1 MVGGSLF
8 SIEFGMSAMRLPPLS
23 SRLGVPSVLVMVLA
37 GVTAFF
43 LFGVADAS
51 DSVTVSHDGFQLTCP
66 GLIAEGSTLTCTLT
80 NTAATEE
87 DWPVVG
93 ILHRSADSNR
103 ALVRGSPLDVELNA
117 PTPEATIEGGVWWIG
132 RDLVGYSFF
141 DWSGTAAAASGATT
155 TTTGATTTT
164 TSATTTTTSATTNSR
179 QVVISILD
187 DGDDESEEV
196 FYVSLASDGSRNV
209 GLLYNNKSRVR
220 ISDGDSKSSDS
231 SLSGLRIFAGG
242 EGEEQPL
249 TFSSIV
255 LSYQTTVDYDVTEVT
270 LIPTVTHERA
280 TVTVNGVQAESGAE
294 SAAVHLASGT
304 TSIAVLVTAE
314 DGTSQTYTVAV
325 SRGSRTENVEVAVG
339 GFTLSCPSQ
348 VVEGSTLT
356 CTLTNTGS
364 DAAPWPVVAI
374 IHSSADDN
382 RAIITEDSVIDS
394 TSSSY
399 RVDLEFTESQTP
411 ERENYKYGYGELFSG
426 GSMSVYTVY
435 GYEKFDWSGEA
446 AASASR
452 TVSIDTKSDDEH
464 ENEDGEVFFVALA
477 ASDSTGLS
485 GLVDNKAPIVL
496 VEPSSSAPTIDSVT
510 PGDRAVTVEWTAP
523 TDATLETITSY
534 DLRYIRSDASDKAD
548 ARWTVVSSIWTSGSL
563 EYTLNP
569 TPRLVNGVSYD
580 VQVRAVVGTD
590 QHSWSSVHSATPRT
604 TPGAPMVDTITGTD
618 GSLAVEWQA
627 PGSDGGD
634 EITSYDLRYIKTSED
649 ETIEANWTVEPG
661 VWTSG
666 DLEFDLT
673 GLDDGTRYDVQV
685 RAVNGAGAGAW
696 SAAGVGTTRPGAPAI
711 DSVTGVERGL
721 TVGWSAPALDGDAT
735 VTSYDLRYIKTS
747 EDETLE
753 TNWTVETG
761 AWITGDLTAT
771 VTGLEVGTQYDVQV
785 RAVNASGEG
794 PWSASR
800 MGTTALSDDATLSAL
815 ALSGVR
821 LTPAFSSGITSYTAS
836 VGYTVTRITVA
847 ATASDGN
854 AGTEILD
861 GNGNTRTDADGAAGF
876 QVDLS
881 AGENEIQVEV
891 TAQDGVATE
900 TYGVTVTR
908 TGPDLSLTPPAND
921 PVAPFASTAVYTVR
935 FQGRWATTVTPEGR
949 PGGAHFS
956 PLIGGV
962 HGADV
967 AFLRSGGPA
976 SGGVEQM
983 AETGATGT
991 LRNEVQAAINAT
1003 PPTALSVLRRS
1014 GNIGATGPDTLSSVM
1029 LTTEFPRVTLTTMI
1043 APSPDWFVGVSGL
1056 PLLNAAGRWLRTH
1069 EVDLFP
1075 WDAGTEDGT
1084 GFSLS
1089 NPATSPRGVITSIR
1103 GTGKFTTERIA
1114 SLTFTLQSI
1123 TTERGLVENTPD
1135 GVNIGPPVS
1144 PTVSGSSVSY
1154 ILGGADEGS
1163 FDLVGSTGQLRTKP
1177 GVTYD
1182 HETKDSYT
1190 VIVTATDADGSIVTT
1205 VDIAVEDVDEAPEIT
1220 GPTSIEFVED
1230 GTGAVATY
1238 RASDPE
1244 GETVTWQLAGPDAG
1258 VFEISASGVLTF
1270 EAPPNYED
1278 QEEYEV
1284 TVRASADGER
1294 GFQTGTLDVTVT
1306 VTDVDEAAEISFSVA
1321 GGVTANGNAL
1331 AVVENHEGAL
1341 AAFSASD
1348 PESKAGLVY
1357 TWFLGGTDRGDFAVT
1372 SAGVLSFV
1380 NVADYELPVDSGGN
1394 RVYDITVSARDSDN
1408 NTGTIAVTV
1417 TVHDVNEPPT
1427 IGGDPAV
1434 SVEEGATLLVG
1445 TYWAIDP
1452 ESATVAWRSLAG
1464 ADSDKFEFTASNGR
1478 LAFKAAPDYED
1489 PTDAGGDNFYDVTL
1503 GVSAGGHTTAFDVAV
1518 GVTNKDEAG
1527 ALGLSLPRPQA
1538 DADYTAT
1545 LSDPD
1550 GVVSTAWTWERST
1563 SRGGPWAAVTGATG
1577 GATTSVY
1584 RPVAGDVGYF
1594 LRATAAYTDRH
1605 GPNKSLVVVSAN
1617 PVRAAPPTNIAPSF
1631 DDRAPTRR
1639 VPEDAPAGAAV
1650 GAPVTAT
1657 DSDSGDVVT
1666 YELSGSDLFTI
1677 ERGSG
1682 QIRVVA
1688 GGSLDFESAP
1698 SHSVTVRAS
1707 DTSDTSDVVT
1717 VTVTVTDVDEAAEIS
1732 FSVAGGVTAN
1742 GNALAV
1748 VENHEGALAA
1758 FSASDPESKAGLVY
1772 TWFLGGTDRGDFAVT
1787 SAGVLSF
1794 VNVAD
1799 YELPVD
1805 SGGNRVYDITVS
1817 ARDSDN
1823 NTGTIAVTV
1832 TVHDVNEPPTITG
1845 DVTLSFPEHVVR
1857 PVATYRATD
1866 PERDTITWSVS
1877 GPDGDDFEISDTGVL
1892 TFVDVPDFE
1901 NPADV
1906 NQDNDYIIKVEARD
1920 DISNTAILDV
1930 TVTVTNS
1937 TGIEEPTITTTRDP
1951 SPYRENGTG
1960 TVYAFRARD
1969 PQGGLLT
1976 WIVTGTD
1983 SHAFEI
1989 SPSGVLTFA
1998 SPPDY
2003 ENPTDSNRDNNY
2015 EIRVVVTDDQGFTD
2029 GAGVTVMV
2037 TNDAEG
2043 VEPTIST
2050 RRPPSKYRENDTA
2063 TIYTFRAADP
2073 QGAPITWSLSGP
2085 DDDFAIIADSRGRGV
2100 LAFTGPPDFENPT
2113 DADGDNVYEVT
2124 VVATDDDGHI
2134 DSLAVTVTVTD
2145 VNEEPVVSGLES
2157 LSFAENQ
2164 ATDRVLAIYGA
2175 IDPED
2180 PSALISRWSLSG
2192 RDGGDF
2198 TVSEGGEL
2206 SFRRVPDFERPADS
2220 GRDNV
2225 YEFSVRASDGRNY
2238 GYLPVVVTVED
2249 VNEALVITTTSR
2261 TSFSYREN
2269 GTATIYTFSAADPE
2283 GGAITWSTGGA
2294 DGDDFAIIADSRGRG
2309 VLAFAGPPDF
2319 ENPTDADRDNVYE
2332 VTVVAIDSEGN
2343 RAELQVEVTVTD
2355 VNEGPVVSG
2364 LQGLSF
2370 TENQATDR
2378 VLAVYSATDPEDPSA
2393 LISRWSL
2400 SGRDGGDFT
2409 VSESGELS
2417 FRRVPDF
2424 ERPADSGRDNVYEF
2438 SVRASD
2444 GRNYGYL
2451 PVVVTVEEVNEAPVI
2466 TTTSRTSFSYREN
2479 GSATIY
2485 TFRAVDPER
2494 AEISWSL
2501 AGPDDNEFAI
2511 YKGILTFQTL
2521 RDFESPTDA
2530 NGDNVYEVTVVAID
2544 SEGNRA
2550 ELQVEVTVTDV
2561 NEGPVV
2567 SGPEGLSFTENQ
2579 ATDRVLAI
2587 YGAIDPED
2595 PSALIS
2601 RWSLSGRDA
2610 GDFTISE
2617 TGELSFR
2624 RVPDFE
2630 RPADSGRDNVYEFSV
2645 RASDGRNYGYLP
2657 VVVTVEDVNE
2667 ALVITTT
2674 SRTSFSYRENGSAT
2688 IYTFSAAD
2696 PERAEISWLT
2706 GGADGDDFAI
2716 TRDSRGRGV
2725 LGFSSPPDFESPTDA
2740 NGDNVYE
2747 VTVVAID
2754 SEGNRAELQV
2764 EVTVTDVNEG
2774 PVVSGPE
2781 GLSFTENQATD
2792 RVLAIYGAI
2801 DPEDPSALISRWSLS
2816 GRDGGDFTVSEG
2828 GELSFRRVPDFER
2841 PADSGRDNVYEF
2853 SVRASDGRNYG
2864 YLPVVVTV
2872 EDVNEALV
2880 ITTTSRTSFSYR
2892 ENGTATIYTFS
2903 AADPERAEISWLT
2916 GGADGDDFAITRDSR
2931 GRGVLAFTGP
2941 PDFENPTD
2949 ADGDNVYEVTVV
2961 ATDDDGHIDS
2971 LAVTVTVTDVNEG
2984 PVVSGLQGLSFAENQ
2999 ATDRVLAI
3007 YGAIDPEDPSA
3018 LISRWSLSGRD
3029 GGDFTVSEGGELSF
3043 RRVPDFERPADSG
3056 RDNVYEFSV
3065 RASDGRNY
3073 GYLPVVVT
3081 VEDVNEALVITTT
3094 SRTSFSYRENGT
3106 ATIYTFSAADPER
3119 AEISWL
3125 TGGADGDDFAITR
3138 DSRGRGVLAFTGPPD
3153 FENPTDADGD
3163 NVYEV
3168 TVVAT
3173 DDDGHIDSLAVT
3185 VTVTDV
3191 NEGPEISGRQS
3202 LSFTENQAT
3211 DRVLATYTATDPE
3224 DPSAVISRWSLS
3236 GRDGG
3241 DFTVSEG
3248 GELSFRRVPDF
3259 ERPADSGRDNV
3270 YEFSVRASDGRNY
3283 GYLPVVVTVEDV
3295 NEALVITTTS
3305 RTSFSYREN
3314 GSATIY
3320 TFSAADPERAEIS
3333 WLTGGADGDD
3343 FAITR
3348 DSRGRGVLGF
3358 SSPPDFENPTD
3369 ADGDNVYEV
3378 TVVATDDDGHI
3389 DSLAVTVTVT
3399 DVNEGPV
3406 VSGLQGLSFAE
3417 NQATDRVLA
3426 IYGAIDPED
3435 PSALISRWSLSGRDG
3450 GDFTVSEGGELSF
3463 RRVPD
3468 FERPADSG
3476 RDNVYEFSVR
3486 ASDGRNYGYLPVVV
3500 TVEDVNEAL
3509 VITTT
3514 SRTEFSYR
3522 ENGTATIYTFSAADP
3537 ERGAITWSTGGAD
3550 GDDFAIIADSRGR
3563 GVLAFAGPPDFEN
3576 PTDADRDNVYEVTVV
3591 AIDSEGNRAEL
3602 QVEVTVTDVNE
3613 GPVVSGPEGL
3623 SFTENQAT
3631 DRVLAVYSATDP
3643 EDPSALISRWS
3654 LSGRDGG
3661 DFTVSEGGELSFRR
3675 VPDFERPAD
3684 SGRDNVYEFSVR
3696 ASDGRNY
3703 GYLPVVVTVEDV
3715 NEALVITTT
3724 SRTEFSYRENGSAT
3738 IYTFSAADPERAE
3751 ISWLTGGADGDDFAI
3766 TRDSRGRGVLAFTG
3780 PPDFENPTDA
3790 DGDNVYEV
3798 TVVATDD
3805 DGHIDSLAVTVTV
3818 TDVNEGPEISGRQ
3831 SLSFTENQPT
3841 DRVLAT
3847 YTATDPED
3855 PSAVISRWSLSGR
3868 DGGDFTVSEGGELS
3882 FRRVPDF
3889 ERPSDSGRDNVY
3901 EFSVRASDGR
3911 NYGYLPVVVTVEDV
3925 NEALV
3930 ITTTSRTSFSYREN
3944 GTATIYTFSAADP
3957 ERAEISWLTG
3967 GADGDDFAIT
3977 RDSRGRGVLGFSSP
3991 PDFENPTDADGDNVY
4006 EVTVVAT
4013 DDDGHIDSLAVT
4025 VTVTDVNEGPE
4036 ISGRQSLSFTENQP
4050 TDRVLATYTATDPED
4065 PSALISRWSLSGR
4078 DGGDFT
4084 VSEGGELSFRRV
4096 PDFERPADSGRDNV
4110 YEFSVRASDGSNYGY
4125 LPVVVTVEDVNE
4137 ALVITTTSRT
4147 EFSYRENGTA
4157 TIYTFSA
4164 ADPEGG
4170 AITWSTGG
4178 ADGDDFAI
4186 IADSRGRGVLAFT
4199 GPPDFENPTDADT
4212 DNIYEVSVVATDDQG
4227 HADSLAVTVTVT
4239 PQSEGPEISG
4249 RQSLSFAEN
4258 LEEGR
4263 VLATYTATDPEDPSA
4278 LITRWSLSGRDAGDF
4293 AISESGEL
4301 SFRRVPDFERPAD
4314 SGRDNV
4320 YEFSVRAS
4328 DGSNYGYLPVVV
4340 TVEDVNEA
4348 PVITGS
4354 DRIAYEENGTD
4365 SLATYRAT
4373 DPERGTISWKLSGAD
4388 SGVFTISD
4396 AGVLDFNKP
4405 PDYEQPSD
4413 SDGNN
4418 VYEVT
4423 VEAADAEPNTA
4434 FLEVT
4439 VTVTNQTD

>member
-155 TTTGATTTT
+155 TTTGATT
-164 TSATTTTTSATTNSR
+164 NSR

-209 GLLYNNKSRVR
+209 GVLYNNKSRVR

-485 GLVDNKAPIVL
+485 GLVDNKAPILL

-510 PGDRAVTVEWTAP
+510 PGDRAVTVEWTTP

-1069 EVDLFP
+1069 DVDLFP

-1154 ILGGADEGS
+1154 TLGGADEGS

-1220 GPTSIEFVED
+1220 GPTSIEFVEN

-1244 GETVTWQLAGPDAG
+1244 GETVTWQLAGPDVG

-1294 GFQTGTLDVTVT
+1294 GFQTGTLDVTVI
-1306 VTDVDEAAEISFSVA
+1306 VIDVDEAAEISFSVA

-1331 AVVENHEGAL
+1331 AVVENHDGAL

-1348 PESKAGLVY
+1348 PENKAGLVY

-1434 SVEEGATLLVG
+1434 SVEEGAALLVG

-1452 ESATVAWRSLAG
+1452 ESATVAWRPLAG
-1464 ADSDKFEFTASNGR
+1464 ADSDRFEFTASNGR

-1563 SRGGPWAAVTGATG
+1563 SRSGPWAAVTGATG

-1639 VPEDAPAGAAV
+1639 VPEDAPARAAV

-1717 VTVTVTDVDEAAEIS
+1717 VTVIVIDVDEAAEIS

-1748 VENHEGALAA
+1748 VENHDGALAA
-1758 FSASDPESKAGLVY
+1758 FSASDPENKAGLVYTWFLGGTDRGDFAVTSAGVLSFVNVADYELPVDSGGNRVYDITVSARDSDNNTGTIAVTVTVHDVNEPPTIGGDPAVSVEEGAALLVGTYWAIDPESATVAWRPLAGADSDRFEFTASNGRLAFKAAPDYEDPTDAGGDNFYDVTLGVSAGGHTTAFDVAVGVTNKDEAGALGLSLPRPQADADYTATLSDPDGVVSTAWTWERSTSRSGPWAAVTGATGGATTSVYRPVAGDVGYFLRATAAYTDRHGPNKSLVVVSANPVRAAPPTNIAPSFDDRAPTRRVPEDAPARAAVGAPVTATDSDSGDVVTYELSGSDLFTIERGSGQIRVVAGGSLDFESAPSHSVTVRASDTSDTSDVVTVTVIVIDVDEAAEISFSVAGGVTANGNALAVVENHDGALAAFSASDPENKAGLVYTWFLGGTDRGDFAVTSAGVLSFVNVADYELPVDSGGNRVYDITVSARDSDNNTGTIAVTVTVHDVNEPPTIGGDPAVSVEEGAALLVGTYWAIDPESATVAWRPLAGADSDRFEFTASNGRLAFKAAPDYEDPTDAGGDNFYDVTLGVSAGGHTTAFDVAVGVTNKDEAGALGLSLPRPQADADYTATLSDPDGVVSTAWTWERSTSRSGPWAAVTGATGGATTSVYRPVAGDVGYFLRATAAYTDRHGPNKSLVVVSANPVRAAPPTNIAPSFDDRAPTRRVPEDAPARAAVGAPVTATDSDSGDVVTYELSGSDLFTIERGSGQIRVVAGGSLDFESAPSHSVTVRASDTSDTSDVVTVTVIVIDVDEAAEISFSVAGGVTANGNALAVVENHDGALAAFSASDPENKAGLVY

-1901 NPADV
+1901 NP
-1906 NQDNDYIIKVEARD
+1906 
-1920 DISNTAILDV
+1920 
-1930 TVTVTNS
+1930 
-1937 TGIEEPTITTTRDP
+1937 
-1951 SPYRENGTG
+1951 
-1960 TVYAFRARD
+1960 
-1969 PQGGLLT
+1969 
-1976 WIVTGTD
+1976 
-1983 SHAFEI
+1983 
-1989 SPSGVLTFA
+1989 
-1998 SPPDY
+1998 
-2003 ENPTDSNRDNNY
+2003 
-2015 EIRVVVTDDQGFTD
+2015 
-2029 GAGVTVMV
+2029 
-2037 TNDAEG
+2037 
-2043 VEPTIST
+2043 
-2050 RRPPSKYRENDTA
+2050 
-2063 TIYTFRAADP
+2063 
-2073 QGAPITWSLSGP
+2073 
-2085 DDDFAIIADSRGRGV
+2085 
-2100 LAFTGPPDFENPT
+2100 
-2113 DADGDNVYEVT
+2113 
-2124 VVATDDDGHI
+2124 
-2134 DSLAVTVTVTD
+2134 
-2145 VNEEPVVSGLES
+2145 
-2157 LSFAENQ
+2157 
-2164 ATDRVLAIYGA
+2164 
-2175 IDPED
+2175 
-2180 PSALISRWSLSG
+2180 
-2192 RDGGDF
+2192 
-2198 TVSEGGEL
+2198 
-2206 SFRRVPDFERPADS
+2206 
-2220 GRDNV
+2220 
-2225 YEFSVRASDGRNY
+2225 
-2238 GYLPVVVTVED
+2238 
-2249 VNEALVITTTSR
+2249 
-2261 TSFSYREN
+2261 
-2269 GTATIYTFSAADPE
+2269 
-2283 GGAITWSTGGA
+2283 
-2294 DGDDFAIIADSRGRG
+2294 
-2309 VLAFAGPPDF
+2309 
-2319 ENPTDADRDNVYE
+2319 
-2332 VTVVAIDSEGN
+2332 
-2343 RAELQVEVTVTD
+2343 
-2355 VNEGPVVSG
+2355 
-2364 LQGLSF
+2364 
-2370 TENQATDR
+2370 
-2378 VLAVYSATDPEDPSA
+2378 
-2393 LISRWSL
+2393 
-2400 SGRDGGDFT
+2400 
-2409 VSESGELS
+2409 
-2417 FRRVPDF
+2417 
-2424 ERPADSGRDNVYEF
+2424 
-2438 SVRASD
+2438 
-2444 GRNYGYL
+2444 
-2451 PVVVTVEEVNEAPVI
+2451 
-2466 TTTSRTSFSYREN
+2466 
-2479 GSATIY
+2479 
-2485 TFRAVDPER
+2485 
-2494 AEISWSL
+2494 
-2501 AGPDDNEFAI
+2501 
-2511 YKGILTFQTL
+2511 
-2521 RDFESPTDA
+2521 
-2530 NGDNVYEVTVVAID
+2530 
-2544 SEGNRA
+2544 
-2550 ELQVEVTVTDV
+2550 
-2561 NEGPVV
+2561 
-2567 SGPEGLSFTENQ
+2567 
-2579 ATDRVLAI
+2579 
-2587 YGAIDPED
+2587 
-2595 PSALIS
+2595 
-2601 RWSLSGRDA
+2601 
-2610 GDFTISE
+2610 
-2617 TGELSFR
+2617 
-2624 RVPDFE
+2624 
-2630 RPADSGRDNVYEFSV
+2630 
-2645 RASDGRNYGYLP
+2645 
-2657 VVVTVEDVNE
+2657 
-2667 ALVITTT
+2667 
-2674 SRTSFSYRENGSAT
+2674 
-2688 IYTFSAAD
+2688 
-2696 PERAEISWLT
+2696 
-2706 GGADGDDFAI
+2706 
-2716 TRDSRGRGV
+2716 
-2725 LGFSSPPDFESPTDA
+2725 
-2740 NGDNVYE
+2740 
-2747 VTVVAID
+2747 
-2754 SEGNRAELQV
+2754 
-2764 EVTVTDVNEG
+2764 
-2774 PVVSGPE
+2774 
-2781 GLSFTENQATD
+2781 
-2792 RVLAIYGAI
+2792 
-2801 DPEDPSALISRWSLS
+2801 
-2816 GRDGGDFTVSEG
+2816 
-2828 GELSFRRVPDFER
+2828 
-2841 PADSGRDNVYEF
+2841 
-2853 SVRASDGRNYG
+2853 
-2864 YLPVVVTV
+2864 
-2872 EDVNEALV
+2872 
-2880 ITTTSRTSFSYR
+2880 
-2892 ENGTATIYTFS
+2892 
-2903 AADPERAEISWLT
+2903 
-2916 GGADGDDFAITRDSR
+2916 
-2931 GRGVLAFTGP
+2931 
-2941 PDFENPTD
+2941 TD

-2984 PVVSGLQGLSFAENQ
+2984 PVVSGLQGLSFTENQ

-3007 YGAIDPEDPSA
+3007 YGAI
-3018 LISRWSLSGRD
+3018 
-3029 GGDFTVSEGGELSF
+3029 
-3043 RRVPDFERPADSG
+3043 
-3056 RDNVYEFSV
+3056 
-3065 RASDGRNY
+3065 
-3073 GYLPVVVT
+3073 
-3081 VEDVNEALVITTT
+3081 
-3094 SRTSFSYRENGT
+3094 
-3106 ATIYTFSAADPER
+3106 
-3119 AEISWL
+3119 
-3125 TGGADGDDFAITR
+3125 
-3138 DSRGRGVLAFTGPPD
+3138 
-3153 FENPTDADGD
+3153 
-3163 NVYEV
+3163 
-3168 TVVAT
+3168 
-3173 DDDGHIDSLAVT
+3173 
-3185 VTVTDV
+3185 
-3191 NEGPEISGRQS
+3191 
-3202 LSFTENQAT
+3202 
-3211 DRVLATYTATDPE
+3211 DPE

-3295 NEALVITTTS
+3295 NEAPVITTTS
-3305 RTSFSYREN
+3305 RTS
-3314 GSATIY
+3314 
-3320 TFSAADPERAEIS
+3320 
-3333 WLTGGADGDD
+3333 
-3343 FAITR
+3343 
-3348 DSRGRGVLGF
+3348 
-3358 SSPPDFENPTD
+3358 
-3369 ADGDNVYEV
+3369 
-3378 TVVATDDDGHI
+3378 
-3389 DSLAVTVTVT
+3389 
-3399 DVNEGPV
+3399 
-3406 VSGLQGLSFAE
+3406 
-3417 NQATDRVLA
+3417 
-3426 IYGAIDPED
+3426 
-3435 PSALISRWSLSGRDG
+3435 
-3450 GDFTVSEGGELSF
+3450 
-3463 RRVPD
+3463 
-3468 FERPADSG
+3468 
-3476 RDNVYEFSVR
+3476 
-3486 ASDGRNYGYLPVVV
+3486 
-3500 TVEDVNEAL
+3500 
-3509 VITTT
+3509 
-3514 SRTEFSYR
+3514 
-3522 ENGTATIYTFSAADP
+3522 
-3537 ERGAITWSTGGAD
+3537 
-3550 GDDFAIIADSRGR
+3550 
-3563 GVLAFAGPPDFEN
+3563 
-3576 PTDADRDNVYEVTVV
+3576 
-3591 AIDSEGNRAEL
+3591 
-3602 QVEVTVTDVNE
+3602 
-3613 GPVVSGPEGL
+3613 
-3623 SFTENQAT
+3623 
-3631 DRVLAVYSATDP
+3631 
-3643 EDPSALISRWS
+3643 
-3654 LSGRDGG
+3654 
-3661 DFTVSEGGELSFRR
+3661 
-3675 VPDFERPAD
+3675 
-3684 SGRDNVYEFSVR
+3684 
-3696 ASDGRNY
+3696 
-3703 GYLPVVVTVEDV
+3703 
-3715 NEALVITTT
+3715 
-3724 SRTEFSYRENGSAT
+3724 
-3738 IYTFSAADPERAE
+3738 
-3751 ISWLTGGADGDDFAI
+3751 
-3766 TRDSRGRGVLAFTG
+3766 
-3780 PPDFENPTDA
+3780 
-3790 DGDNVYEV
+3790 
-3798 TVVATDD
+3798 
-3805 DGHIDSLAVTVTV
+3805 
-3818 TDVNEGPEISGRQ
+3818 
-3831 SLSFTENQPT
+3831 
-3841 DRVLAT
+3841 
-3847 YTATDPED
+3847 
-3855 PSAVISRWSLSGR
+3855 
-3868 DGGDFTVSEGGELS
+3868 
-3882 FRRVPDF
+3882 
-3889 ERPSDSGRDNVY
+3889 
-3901 EFSVRASDGR
+3901 
-3911 NYGYLPVVVTVEDV
+3911 
-3925 NEALV
+3925 
-3930 ITTTSRTSFSYREN
+3930 
-3944 GTATIYTFSAADP
+3944 
-3957 ERAEISWLTG
+3957 
-3967 GADGDDFAIT
+3967 
-3977 RDSRGRGVLGFSSP
+3977 
-3991 PDFENPTDADGDNVY
+3991 
-4006 EVTVVAT
+4006 
-4013 DDDGHIDSLAVT
+4013 
-4025 VTVTDVNEGPE
+4025 
-4036 ISGRQSLSFTENQP
+4036 
-4050 TDRVLATYTATDPED
+4050 
-4065 PSALISRWSLSGR
+4065 
-4078 DGGDFT
+4078 
-4084 VSEGGELSFRRV
+4084 
-4096 PDFERPADSGRDNV
+4096 
-4110 YEFSVRASDGSNYGY
+4110 
-4125 LPVVVTVEDVNE
+4125 
-4137 ALVITTTSRT
+4137 
-4147 EFSYRENGTA
+4147 FSYRENGTA

-4186 IADSRGRGVLAFT
+4186 IADSRGRGVLAFA
-4199 GPPDFENPTDADT
+4199 GPPDFESPTDAD
-4212 DNIYEVSVVATDDQG
+4212 
-4227 HADSLAVTVTVT
+4227 
-4239 PQSEGPEISG
+4239 
-4249 RQSLSFAEN
+4249 
-4258 LEEGR
+4258 
-4263 VLATYTATDPEDPSA
+4263 
-4278 LITRWSLSGRDAGDF
+4278 
-4293 AISESGEL
+4293 
-4301 SFRRVPDFERPAD
+4301 
-4314 SGRDNV
+4314 RDNV
-4320 YEFSVRAS
+4320 YEV
-4328 DGSNYGYLPVVV
+4328 
-4340 TVEDVNEA
+4340 
-4348 PVITGS
+4348 
-4354 DRIAYEENGTD
+4354 
-4365 SLATYRAT
+4365 
-4373 DPERGTISWKLSGAD
+4373 
-4388 SGVFTISD
+4388 
-4396 AGVLDFNKP
+4396 
-4405 PDYEQPSD
+4405 
-4413 SDGNN
+4413 N

-4423 VEAADAEPNTA
+4423 VVAIDSEGNRAE
-4434 FLEVT
+4434 LQVEVT
-4439 VTVTNQTD
+4439 VTDVNEGPVVSGPEGLSFDREPGDGSGFGRLLRH